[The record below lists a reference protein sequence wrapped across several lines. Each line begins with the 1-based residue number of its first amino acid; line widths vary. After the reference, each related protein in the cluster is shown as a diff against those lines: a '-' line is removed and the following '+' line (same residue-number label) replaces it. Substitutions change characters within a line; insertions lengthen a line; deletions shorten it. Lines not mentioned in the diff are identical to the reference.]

1 MIARNPIARYVE
13 PPARWIALI
22 GGWWLL
28 ALSLL
33 TCFEILLRKFAGVSL
48 QGVDEIGGYTLAI
61 FSALSFAWALVA
73 KSHARVDFLLG
84 RMPAT
89 VRALLNASAYL
100 LLAGFSAYTAWRGYT
115 VLDESLEFQARA
127 NSPLQTPLWIPQ
139 AAWLAGLVGFA
150 LAAGA
155 YAAHALWLLAMDR
168 ERLNDL
174 YGPMTL
180 DEEVASEASAILARV
195 GEAEAR

>member
-1 MIARNPIARYVE
+1 VIARNPVARYVE
-13 PPARWIALI
+13 APARWVALA

-33 TCFEILLRKFAGVSL
+33 TCVEILLRKFASISL

-61 FSALSFAWALVA
+61 FSSLSFAWALVA

-84 RMPAT
+84 RMPALA
-89 VRALLNASAYL
+89 RAVLNAGAYV
-100 LLAGFSAYTAWRGYT
+100 LLAAFAIYAALRGWT

-139 AAWLAGLVGFA
+139 GAWLAGLVVFA

-155 YAAHALWLLAMDR
+155 FAAHALWLLLVDR
-168 ERLNDL
+168 ARLNDL

-180 DEEVASEASAILARV
+180 DEEVATEASAILARTG
-195 GEAEAR
+195 GERTL

>member
-1 MIARNPIARYVE
+1 MIARNPVARYVE

-33 TCFEILLRKFAGVSL
+33 TCVEILLRKFAGVSL

-100 LLAGFSAYTAWRGYT
+100 LLAGFSAYAAWRGYT

-139 AAWLAGLVGFA
+139 AAWLAGMVGFA

-155 YAAHALWLLAMDR
+155 YAAHALWLLAVNH

-180 DEEVASEASAILARV
+180 DEEVATEASAILARV
-195 GEAEAR
+195 AEAEAR

>member
-1 MIARNPIARYVE
+1 MIRRNPIARYVE
-13 PPARWIALI
+13 GAARWVALV

-33 TCFEILLRKFAGVSL
+33 TCIEILLRKFAGVSL

-61 FSALSFAWALVA
+61 FSSLCFAWALVG

-84 RMPAT
+84 RMSESA
-89 VRALLNASAYL
+89 RALLNASAYV
-100 LLAGFSAYTAWRGYT
+100 LLAALADYTAWRGYT
-115 VLDESLEFQARA
+115 VFDDSLEFQARA

-139 AAWLAGLVGFA
+139 ADWLAGLVVFA

-155 YAAHALWLLAMDR
+155 CAVHAMWLL
-168 ERLNDL
+168 L
-174 YGPMTL
+174 GPPAAQRPVWP
-180 DEEVASEASAILARV
+180 DDA
-195 GEAEAR
+195 G

>member
-1 MIARNPIARYVE
+1 MIARNPVARYVDG
-13 PPARWIALI
+13 PARWMALA

-33 TCFEILLRKFAGVSL
+33 TCAEILLRKFVGISL

-84 RMPAT
+84 RMPGS
-89 VRALLNASAYL
+89 VRAVLNASAYV
-100 LLAGFSAYTAWRGYT
+100 LLAGFAIYAALRGWS
-115 VLDESLEFQARA
+115 VLEESIEFQARA
-127 NSPLQTPLWIPQ
+127 NSPLQTELWIPQ
-139 AAWLAGLVGFA
+139 GAWLAGMVVFA
-150 LAAGA
+150 LSAGA
-155 YAAHALWLLAMDR
+155 YAAHALWLLVADR
-168 ERLNDL
+168 VRLNDL

-180 DEEVASEASAILARV
+180 DEEVATEASAILARLD
-195 GEAEAR
+195 EAEAR